1 MSRRVYVGNL
11 SYITTEETL
20 RSVFSK
26 YGELLSVTLIVDRD
40 TQQSKGFGFIEF
52 AEDSA
57 ADAAIAAQ
65 SGKELDGRRIRVNV
79 VEEKQERTPRAAPR
93 RMYGPCRG
101 RGPRR
106 SERDFGGG
114 DY

>member
-65 SGKELDGRRIRVNV
+65 SGKELDGRRIRVSV
-79 VEEKQERTPRAAPR
+79 AEEKRERTPRPAPR
-93 RMYGPCRG
+93 RMDGPRRG